1 MKAKGFFILML
12 AVIMML
18 PMAACGQSESG
29 GSSQSSS
36 AHAASVSEP
45 EDQESSTASED
56 TAGEPEESEPE
67 NEPESAPVKSD
78 GYEKFS
84 QLEIGMTESDVNAIL
99 GEPTRVDKAYY
110 YYNIMVSGQELEITV
125 WINTVSGLVTY
136 FNGDFYK
143 DGYRDEFADSAVDFS
158 GVDALD
164 TGELDTYEACAAA
177 FKTPGYLI
185 TMEED
190 GAARYMWVDSNDGE
204 LCVSFRADGTVK
216 SYSGYC

>member
-1 MKAKGFFILML
+1 MKARRFFVLML
-12 AVIMML
+12 AVVML
-18 PMAACGQSESG
+18 LTMAACGQSESG
-29 GSSQSSS
+29 GSSQASSDS
-36 AHAASVSEP
+36 TASVSEP
-45 EDQESSTASED
+45 ESQESSASSED
-56 TAGEPEESEPE
+56 AASEPE
-67 NEPESAPVKSD
+67 SEPESAPVKSD

-84 QLEIGMTESDVNAIL
+84 QLEIGMTESEVNAIL
-99 GEPTRVDKAYY
+99 GEPTSVDKAYY

-125 WINTVSGLVTY
+125 WISMVTEQVIY

-164 TGELDTYEACAAA
+164 TGELDTYDACAAA

-190 GAARYMWVDSNDGE
+190 GASRYMWVDSNDGE